1 MIRPAP
7 LRRADFL
14 QIITGIRLTMS
25 LKNLLHENRSA
36 IVNQWFEVVVG
47 TYQEQTRGPL
57 RKQNAPFTNPVGFNT
72 VQGLEGLYDGILK
85 GMIPTETSRFLD
97 GIVRIRAVQDF
108 APSEALRFIIEL
120 KNVVRKVLAEA
131 LRDPATAGDLA
142 AFDSAVDDLALFSF
156 DLYMQCR
163 EKIYDI
169 KAKEA
174 RNMTFRLLQKAQLIT
189 ENQE

>member
-1 MIRPAP
+1 
-7 LRRADFL
+7 
-14 QIITGIRLTMS
+14 MS

-57 RKQNAPFTNPVGFNT
+57 RKQTAPFTNPVGFNI

-169 KAKEA
+169 KAKES
-174 RNMTFRLLQKAQLIT
+174 RDMTFRLLQKAQLIT